1 MEEWDSSALVEQET
15 IRAIVEGYAA
25 GRIKLPRPDKKT
37 PRNNIRYAPSF
48 MVKKGCETTS
58 CSHPVTVDSFVEF
71 LGWNRNKIE
80 AVLNALM
87 ATEQG
92 LMSDRGF
99 ERQVPK
105 NPGIGE
111 QGLPGPQ
118 GPQGAR
124 GESGPPGPA
133 LALCLPTTK

>member
-1 MEEWDSSALVEQET
+1 MEQT
-15 IRAIVEGYAA
+15 QIV
-25 GRIKLPRPDKKT
+25 
-37 PRNNIRYAPSF
+37 
-48 MVKKGCETTS
+48 
-58 CSHPVTVDSFVEF
+58 
-71 LGWNRNKIE
+71 
-80 AVLNALM
+80 AVLNALT